1 MTLHKIHK
9 AFGKLI
15 YNYTQEPI
23 SVRSK
28 PQYNKDMLV
37 THIVRRVLGL
47 HYYE

>member
-1 MTLHKIHK
+1 MFRKAHK

-23 SVRSK
+23 STRLK
-28 PQYNKDMLV
+28 PQYNRHMQA
-37 THIVRRVLGL
+37 THFVRRVLGL